1 MATSGQPVEIKRRK
15 PRQARAEETVLA
27 ILEAA
32 AQILEKGGLPAFNTN
47 AVAER
52 AGVSIGTLYQYF
64 SDKNAILKTLAQREI
79 TATLGEV
86 GLAFRGEMGNTIESR
101 VRGIVRAMISA
112 FRGRQRARKAV
123 MQAVL
128 LQGTSNELLAPV
140 ASFIAAAGT
149 QGGRSEQ
156 HIFAHL
162 NSQQI
167 FVLSRAL
174 MGTVRAAVI
183 EERPFFRDPSFED
196 ELVRLVLSYL
206 AAATAA
212 TRATPASTA
221 PG

>member
-1 MATSGQPVEIKRRK
+1 MATSGQPLEIKRRK
-15 PRQARAEETVLA
+15 PRQARAEETVSA

-64 SDKNAILKTLAQREI
+64 SDKNAILTTLAQREI
-79 TATLGEV
+79 AATLGEV
-86 GLAFRGEMGNTIESR
+86 GQAFRGEMGATIEGR
-101 VRGIVRAMISA
+101 VRGIVRAMVSA

-140 ASFIAAAGT
+140 ASFIAAAGA
-149 QGGRSEQ
+149 QVGHSER
-156 HIFAHL
+156 HVFTNL
-162 NSQQI
+162 NVQQI

-206 AAATAA
+206 DAV